1 MSSRAHGTRPDG
13 IRDHLTNHEKDS
25 VTDELTA
32 RPIDGSVA
40 GKTVLVTGSDGFIG
54 SHVVERLLA
63 DGAHVRA
70 FCLYNSNGSA
80 GWLDESDAFTAA
92 VREGRAEVVLGD
104 IRDPEHVMATTE
116 GVDVVLHLAALIAI
130 PFSYVA
136 PRSYVETNVIGTL
149 NVLEAVRRHGTPRLV
164 NTSTSEV
171 YGTPE
176 SVPITEAHPLRG
188 QSPYSATKISA
199 DKMCESYALS
209 FETPVMTLRPFNTFG
224 PRQSTRAVIPTVLS
238 QMIAGA
244 SEIRLGD
251 VTPKRDFTFVTD
263 TADGF
268 VRAALCDVPPG
279 TTIQLGTGRTV
290 SVGEVVDLCKKV
302 TASEAD
308 IVTEEAR
315 IRPEASEV
323 QILLSDPSLAH
334 EVLGWAPTVSLEQG
348 LAATAEWLRPRVD
361 PDTAARYHR

>member
-1 MSSRAHGTRPDG
+1 MTEASWSGRQ
-13 IRDHLTNHEKDS
+13 
-25 VTDELTA
+25 
-32 RPIDGSVA
+32 
-40 GKTVLVTGSDGFIG
+40 VLVTGGEGFIG
-54 SHVVERLLA
+54 STLVDHLLQQ
-63 DGAHVRA
+63 GATVRA
-70 FCLYNSNGSA
+70 YVHYKPYGSA
-80 GWLDESDAFTAA
+80 GYLAGREDDVEIVAGDVRDANRVAEA
-92 VREGRAEVVLGD
+92 VRGCHTVF
-104 IRDPEHVMATTE
+104 
-116 GVDVVLHLAALIAI
+116 HLAALIGI
-130 PFSYVA
+130 PYSYVA
-136 PRSYVETNVIGTL
+136 PESYIQTNVIGTY
-149 NVLEAVRRHGTPRLV
+149 NVV
-164 NTSTSEV
+164 NACRWQGARMVHTSTSET
-171 YGTPE
+171 YGTAQYT
-176 SVPITEAHPLRG
+176 PIDELHPLQG
-188 QSPYSATKISA
+188 QSPYSASKIGA
-199 DKMCESYALS
+199 DKMAESYARS
-209 FETPVMTLRPFNTFG
+209 FDLPVTTLRPFNTFG

-334 EVLGWAPTVSLEQG
+334 EVLGWAPSVSLEQG